1 MVDYDLSKLN
11 SRSFEHLVQSLA
23 AKSIGPGIVVFGDG
37 PDGGREATFDGEVPY
52 STDGNPWDGYGVFQ
66 AKFLTRSR
74 GSKEDGDWAIAQL
87 DRELAKY
94 SEPKSELRIPD
105 YFVFATNVVL
115 TAVKD
120 TGSKDKALARL
131 EDFRKKHSLQ
141 AYDVWDYDKIR
152 VLLDNNDDV
161 RRGYAAFVTAG
172 DVLSQIIDRLNL
184 QTPDFGETLCNFLQ
198 KELLNDEFVRLGQ
211 AGYGS
216 DDRIPLARVFVDLH
230 TRSELSGGGAR
241 DGDLG
246 DEYGYEDSWFEPE
259 HAGFI
264 KQILTVSAER
274 LDPRSLAD
282 QPLGQY
288 PEPGE
293 NQLSKGR
300 FVLIGGPG
308 QGKTTVGQFVCQ
320 IFRASIISQRPPE
333 TLSLETKAALKL
345 IQSHCE
351 DEGIDSSLV
360 PRFPFR
366 IVLNEFASALSGTSP
381 RPVNSVYSYLAQQI
395 HTRTEREVSVDDI
408 KQWLAHYP
416 SLVIFDGLDEVP
428 SSSNRDQVL
437 ESIREFWVD
446 ADILNADVLA
456 IATSRPQG
464 YNEDF
469 SPAFYEHQS
478 LVYLDEELGHHFAE
492 RLVDA
497 RYGTDADRKR
507 IVLGRLERAFDSE
520 STSHLMGTPL
530 QVTIMTALVDRMGQ
544 PPEARWNLFKAYY
557 DVIYQRE
564 VERNIPASEL
574 LRSYKPDINAIH
586 NQVAL
591 LLQIDS
597 ERTGLTDAKLSSQR
611 FIALVDERL
620 KGEGHNGENLEN
632 LKREIVAA
640 AVERLVFLVGLESD
654 QVGFEIRS
662 LQEFMAAESLM
673 EGGDEDVEVRLREIA
688 PIPNWRNVFLF
699 ASGKCFA
706 DRQHLRDMVLSICT
720 RMNERQGDQIAGIH
734 LAGSGLA
741 IELLDDGLSRHQPK
755 YVESFAR
762 IAIRALDGPNDEF
775 HEQLASIYEPKL
787 EQIYFEEI
795 TRRLHDRRNN
805 IQVNAWNCLLRL
817 VGYRVKWAQEI
828 ADEYWPSNPE
838 VEVALLRQ
846 IPCVR
851 SNRWAANKVFEAV
864 RRSPVTKAP
873 ELARLVPAKL
883 FQDAHPFE
891 QMRSHILRV
900 SRGIGGPGVNFI
912 GGALRYFPAF
922 MVRQRN
928 RDLIENLAH
937 LEDWHPSWGIYKSA
951 AKFIDEPTKECL
963 AQELRELAPVL
974 GSELQA
980 GGLILSAQIPWPL
993 AACLEMCS
1001 DQAEMLDLA
1010 NKADSGVL
1018 GGKEDWAAAEGRWAE
1033 KGITFADV
1041 VSMSDD
1047 RLPFDANIG
1056 MSGFPIGLPYRYLRF
1071 YFPDDSVL
1079 RNLFTLHSQMPKCVA
1094 RSFIARAIHR
1104 SLSGVSYIDLT
1115 HSPNVTGAPTLESIL
1130 DVYDDVPS
1138 GSFVSSGIFATLADH
1153 SAEEIASFFSGM
1165 NRRGIRFQTS
1175 RVYDL
1180 EIKGVKRLVAA
1191 FNTLPD
1197 KTALLPIVGAIAESG
1212 YLAGEQL
1219 NFPDKDQLD
1228 SARLRADALLVKL
1241 RHEPWGNQT
1250 VEEVIDEI
1258 QEIALQ
1264 SPEIFTRVM
1273 TTIRRNQLSGPM
1285 IDDCLVELERFLPK
1299 QDYVAVREYGR
1310 LLNNS
1315 LRRRKS
1321 GLNNPSQVRAFNLP
1335 SGVVS
1340 ALIA

>member
-1 MVDYDLSKLN
+1 MS
-11 SRSFEHLVQSLA
+11 S
-23 AKSIGPGIVVFGDG
+23 
-37 PDGGREATFDGEVPY
+37 
-52 STDGNPWDGYGVFQ
+52 
-66 AKFLTRSR
+66 
-74 GSKEDGDWAIAQL
+74 
-87 DRELAKY
+87 
-94 SEPKSELRIPD
+94 
-105 YFVFATNVVL
+105 
-115 TAVKD
+115 
-120 TGSKDKALARL
+120 
-131 EDFRKKHSLQ
+131 
-141 AYDVWDYDKIR
+141 
-152 VLLDNNDDV
+152 
-161 RRGYAAFVTAG
+161 
-172 DVLSQIIDRLNL
+172 
-184 QTPDFGETLCNFLQ
+184 
-198 KELLNDEFVRLGQ
+198 
-211 AGYGS
+211 
-216 DDRIPLARVFVDLH
+216 
-230 TRSELSGGGAR
+230 
-241 DGDLG
+241 
-246 DEYGYEDSWFEPE
+246 
-259 HAGFI
+259 
-264 KQILTVSAER
+264 
-274 LDPRSLAD
+274 
-282 QPLGQY
+282 
-288 PEPGE
+288 
-293 NQLSKGR
+293 
-300 FVLIGGPG
+300 
-308 QGKTTVGQFVCQ
+308 
-320 IFRASIISQRPPE
+320 
-333 TLSLETKAALKL
+333 ETKAALKL
-345 IQSHCE
+345 IQSHRE

-395 HTRTEREVSVDDI
+395 HTRTEREVSADDI

-469 SPAFYEHQS
+469 APAFYEHQS

-611 FIALVDERL
+611 FIALVEERL

-640 AVERLVFLVGLESD
+640 AVERLVYLVGLESD

-720 RMNERQGDQIAGIH
+720 RMNERQGDQVAGIH

-762 IAIRALDGPNDEF
+762 IAIRALDGPNTEF
-775 HEQLASIYEPKL
+775 HKQLSSIYEPQL
-787 EQIYFEEI
+787 EKIYFEEI
-795 TRRLHDRRNN
+795 TRRLSDPRDYIR
-805 IQVNAWNCLLRL
+805 VNAWNCLLHL
-817 VGYRVKWAQEI
+817 VGYRVQWAQEI
-828 ADEYWPSNPE
+828 ADEYWPSDPG
-838 VEVALLRQ
+838 VEVALLKQ

-851 SNRWAANKVFEAV
+851 SNRWAANKVLEAL

-873 ELARLVPAKL
+873 ELGRLVPAKF
-883 FQDAHPFE
+883 FQDSHPF
-891 QMRSHILRV
+891 QQAHAYILRV
-900 SRGIGGPGVNFI
+900 SRGIGGPRINFM
-912 GGALRYFPAF
+912 GGRLRYFPAF
-922 MVRQRN
+922 MVRE
-928 RDLIENLAH
+928 RDKNLIECLAR

-963 AQELRELAPVL
+963 AQELRALAPLL

-980 GGLILSAQIPWPL
+980 DGWTLSAQIPWPL
-993 AACLEMCS
+993 AACLEVCS
-1001 DQAEMLDLA
+1001 DQAKMLNLA

-1018 GGKEDWAAAEGRWAE
+1018 GNKEDWEAAERRWAE
-1033 KGITFADV
+1033 KGITSVDV

-1056 MSGFPIGLPYRYLRF
+1056 TSGFPIGLPFGYLRF
-1071 YFPDDSVL
+1071 YLPDDSVFRDLLTL
-1079 RNLFTLHSQMPKCVA
+1079 RSQMPKCVA
-1094 RSFIARAIHR
+1094 RSFIARAIDRYLYQILHIG
-1104 SLSGVSYIDLT
+1104 ST
-1115 HSPNVTGAPTLESIL
+1115 HAPNVTGAMTLKSIL
-1130 DVYDDVPS
+1130 DVYDDIPS
-1138 GSFVSSGIFATLADH
+1138 GGLVSSGIVAALAEY

-1165 NRRGIRFQTS
+1165 NRRGIRFRTLIEL
-1175 RVYDL
+1175 DDTKT
-1180 EIKGVKRLVAA
+1180 KGIKRLVDA

-1258 QEIALQ
+1258 QEMALQ

-1285 IDDCLVELERFLPK
+1285 IDNFLVELERFLPK